1 MAKVEHYRGLNTD
14 LDKLYE
20 SIKQVIED
28 ENDLRIVSEY
38 KGTLNDVPLRSI
50 VAVNKS
56 LKVFVG
62 QLSEIHVSI
71 TGTPNDYAVE
81 VSSNAWFGSLLFPGA
96 IGFVVGGPVG
106 LATGAAVGGIMAYEF
121 ERKMWKKISET
132 VKKVSQI
139 QPTLE
144 SVDTYHH

>member
-14 LDKLYE
+14 LEKLYQ

-28 ENDLRIVSEY
+28 EKQLQIVSEY
-38 KGTLNDVPLRSI
+38 KGTLNDVPLRMI

-56 LKVFVG
+56 PKVFVG
-62 QLSEIHVSI
+62 QLSEIHISI
-71 TGTPNDYAVE
+71 TGNPNDYAVE
-81 VSSNAWFGSLLFPGA
+81 VSSNGWFGSLIFPGA
-96 IGFVVGGPVG
+96 IGLVVGGPVG
-106 LATGAAVGGIMAYEF
+106 LAAGAAVGGIMAYEF

>member
-1 MAKVEHYRGLNTD
+1 MAKVEHYRGLDTD
-14 LDKLYE
+14 LEKLYQ

-28 ENDLRIVSEY
+28 ENNLRIVSEY

-56 LKVFVG
+56 PKVFVG
-62 QLSEIHVSI
+62 QLGEIHVSI
-71 TGTPNDYAVE
+71 TGNPNDYAVE
-81 VSSNAWFGSLLFPGA
+81 VSSNAWFGSLIFPAA
-96 IGFVVGGPVG
+96 IGLVVGGPVG
-106 LATGAAVGGIMAYEF
+106 LAAGTAVGGIMAYEF

-132 VKKVSQI
+132 VKRVSQV

-144 SVDTYHH
+144 SIDTYNN

>member
-1 MAKVEHYRGLNTD
+1 VAKVEHYRGLNTD
-14 LDKLYE
+14 LEKLYQ

-28 ENDLRIVSEY
+28 EKDLRIVSEY
-38 KGTLNDVPLRSI
+38 KGTLNDKPLRSI

-56 LKVFVG
+56 AKVFVG

-71 TGTPNDYAVE
+71 MGNPNDYAVE
-81 VSSNAWFGSLLFPGA
+81 VSSNAWFGSLIFPGA
-96 IGFVVGGPVG
+96 IGLIVGGPVG
-106 LATGAAVGGIMAYEF
+106 LAAGTAVGGIMAYEF

>member
-14 LDKLYE
+14 LEKLYQ

-28 ENDLRIVSEY
+28 ENNLRIISEY

-56 LKVFVG
+56 PKVFVG
-62 QLSEIHVSI
+62 QLGEIHVSI
-71 TGTPNDYAVE
+71 TGDPNDYAVE
-81 VSSNAWFGSLLFPGA
+81 VSSNAWFGSLIFPAA
-96 IGFVVGGPVG
+96 IGLVVGGPVG
-106 LATGAAVGGIMAYEF
+106 LAAGTAVGGIMAYEF
-121 ERKMWKKISET
+121 ERKMWKKISEI
-132 VKKVSQI
+132 VKRVSQV

-144 SVDTYHH
+144 SIDTYNN

>member
-1 MAKVEHYRGLNTD
+1 MAKVEHYRGLNTN
-14 LDKLYE
+14 LEKLYQ
-20 SIKQVIED
+20 SIKQVIEY
-28 ENDLRIVSEY
+28 EKDLRIVSEY

-56 LKVFVG
+56 PKVFVG

-71 TGTPNDYAVE
+71 TGNANDYAVE
-81 VSSNAWFGSLLFPGA
+81 VSSNAWFGSLMFPGA
-96 IGFVVGGPVG
+96 IGLVVGGPVG
-106 LATGAAVGGIMAYEF
+106 LAAGAVVGGILAYEF

-132 VKKVSQI
+132 VKKASQV

-144 SVDTYHH
+144 SIDTYHH

>member
-14 LDKLYE
+14 LEKLYQ
-20 SIKQVIED
+20 SIKHVIED
-28 ENDLRIVSEY
+28 ENNLRIISEY

-56 LKVFVG
+56 PKVFVG
-62 QLSEIHVSI
+62 QLGEIHVSI
-71 TGTPNDYAVE
+71 TGDPNDYAVE
-81 VSSNAWFGSLLFPGA
+81 VSSNAWFGSLIFPAA
-96 IGFVVGGPVG
+96 IGLVVGGPVG
-106 LATGAAVGGIMAYEF
+106 LAAGTAVGGIMAYEF

-132 VKKVSQI
+132 VKRVSQV

-144 SVDTYHH
+144 SIDTYNN